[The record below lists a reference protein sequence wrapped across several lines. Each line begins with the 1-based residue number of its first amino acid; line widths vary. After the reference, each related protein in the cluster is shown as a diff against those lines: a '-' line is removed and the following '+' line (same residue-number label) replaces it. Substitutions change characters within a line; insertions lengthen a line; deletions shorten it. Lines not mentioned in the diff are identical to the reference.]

1 MKKLISFLT
10 AVSLTASLPIFS
22 VYAEGNTDLESLAVS
37 LGADKDYLAVPNMY
51 YPAELY
57 QANLYDYFLPVST
70 SEQMTSLASGVA
82 KYSDTSFGSSVLS
95 VLAHNGVIS
104 AGDVKENAESLSKIN
119 HILLAKDSIYKYQNI
134 LDNDDFKLYTEY
146 LFKSQNFA
154 QKADSLIS
162 TAEKCMNEG
171 RYFLIMYSAFRTNP
185 SYSENSIGHAAR
197 GQKAHSAV
205 GIGVTDGSWT
215 FNDKTYD
222 KCILTLDSLSVD
234 TKNDAFSE
242 DTCIYINSETKDY
255 YMPKISASA
264 ESDIHIIAV
273 DNDQLLNFADTDVTD
288 EIVSLNIAT
297 DSISEVTYTDLNGN
311 EVILNDDNNF
321 LDNYHIYSNVSF
333 LVKGNNFKIST
344 ASENE
349 DDYISITDKEHTLDF
364 DMEKA
369 DSEIFCNDNTLKFT
383 RKDSWGITY
392 RKPED
397 PLKFSLYIHTKNSDI
412 EHYIKGETM
421 GESEFTKVDGGII
434 FSGGKAIL
442 NTYQHNEAYEENP
455 KEEEYNKT
463 LSRMALNSDGKVFI
477 QIGDDYS
484 VKLFSDLDSDGTFEH
499 EVQKG
504 DLNCDGVINSVD
516 VSMLLE
522 AYADMASSAMDFP
535 DVYTSTQYADING
548 DGVIDSVDAS
558 EILEIYAQNSTK

>member
-57 QANLYDYFLPVST
+57 QANLYDYFIPVST

-95 VLAHNGVIS
+95 VLVHNGVIS
-104 AGDVKENAESLSKIN
+104 AGNVKENAESLSKIN
-119 HILLAKDSIYKYQNI
+119 NILLAKDSIYKYQNI

-185 SYSENSIGHAAR
+185 STGHAMR
-197 GQKAHSAV
+197 GQQAHSAV

-234 TKNDAFSE
+234 SKNDAFSE

>member
-234 TKNDAFSE
+234 SKNDAFSE

-273 DNDQLLNFADTDVTD
+273 DNDQLLNFADTDVAD

>member
-95 VLAHNGVIS
+95 VLVHNGVIS
-104 AGDVKENAESLSKIN
+104 AGNVKENAESLSKIN
-119 HILLAKDSIYKYQNI
+119 NILLAKDSIYKYQNI

-558 EILEIYAQNSTK
+558 EILEIYAHNSTK